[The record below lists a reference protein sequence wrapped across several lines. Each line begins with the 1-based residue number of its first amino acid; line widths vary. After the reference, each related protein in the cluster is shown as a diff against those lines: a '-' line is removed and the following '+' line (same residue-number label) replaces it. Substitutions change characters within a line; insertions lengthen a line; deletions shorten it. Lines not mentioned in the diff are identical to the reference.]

1 MGIFGRYI
9 FLEILKTFLPL
20 WLGLSF
26 FPLLAE
32 WLGRVFKIQGSFA
45 LSILAFAYKIPSYL
59 QLVFPVALVVA
70 TVIVFRGMNRNREI
84 VAFESFGVRY
94 RDLIFP
100 LLLTVLIT
108 GAPFLLISM
117 ELAPKGLKEHQIL
130 LDKLRGRTSTVG
142 QMKQEKIW
150 YKSGDVLYNVG
161 FYDPSKQEL
170 LEVSLY
176 EFDSKFQLSK
186 ITNAQKA
193 IWNGKNWLLL
203 SGTEIFVSPELELP
217 NVQNFDSRDNF
228 LMEPPRDLVRF
239 EFNPEVLTQSELLH
253 TINRYQQMG
262 INTSNWESTFHSR
275 LSYLMLSFILIL
287 LALPRTLKFRRSNNL
302 AKDLTFITIGCL
314 FLWIL
319 YSYCINLAAEGYVNP
334 ALAAWGPVLILLLYG
349 IVEITRLR
357 LKGQSE

>member
-9 FLEILKTFLPL
+9 FAEILKIFLPL

-32 WLGRVFKIQGSFA
+32 WLGRVFKIQGSFW
-45 LSILAFAYKIPSYL
+45 LSVLAFAYKIPSYL

-94 RDLIFP
+94 RDLLLP

-108 GAPFLLISM
+108 GIPFLLISM

-130 LDKLRGRTSTVG
+130 LDKLRGKTSLIG
-142 QMKQEKIW
+142 QVKQEKIW
-150 YKSGDVLYNVG
+150 YRSGDVLYNVG
-161 FYDPSKQEL
+161 FYDANKQEL
-170 LEVSLY
+170 LDVALY
-176 EFDSKFQLSK
+176 EFDVSHQLSK
-186 ITNAQKA
+186 ITNAKRA
-193 IWNGKNWLLL
+193 VWNGKNWLLL
-203 SGTEIFVSPELELP
+203 NGTEVFVSAELEQP
-217 NVQNFDSRDNF
+217 NFQYFDSRDNHT
-228 LMEPPRDLVRF
+228 MEAPMDLVRF
-239 EFNPEVLTQSELLH
+239 EFNPEVLTQSELNY
-253 TINRYQQMG
+253 TIERYQQMG
-262 INTSNWESTFHSR
+262 INTSSWESTFHSR

-287 LALPRTLKFRRSNNL
+287 LALPRTLKFRRDNNL

-314 FLWIL
+314 VLWIT

-334 ALAAWGPVLILLLYG
+334 ILAAWGPVIILLMYG
-349 IVEITRLR
+349 LFEITRLR